1 MTNSSNMS
9 NPNPFLAA
17 VETVLGGP
25 VSSPRNSPAQ
35 LLAQWEQFVG
45 WCRDG
50 YRWDVSEYS
59 NELRVRERLELLLT
73 AERLQTFQ
81 ELQELK
87 AGVSEIDTHFKS
99 LLKPDVQLPNRA
111 HWWEQ
116 GVLKRAGEEYAEYFR
131 EAHGIQVGVVWP

>member
-1 MTNSSNMS
+1 MS

-17 VETVLGGP
+17 VEAVLGGS

-35 LLAQWEQFVG
+35 LLAQWEQLVD
-45 WCRDG
+45 WCEEG
-50 YRWDVSEYS
+50 YHWDVSEYL
-59 NELRVRERLELLLT
+59 NELSVREKLELLLT

-87 AGVSEIDTHFKS
+87 ARVGAIDGRFKS
-99 LLKPDVQLPNRA
+99 LLKPDVQLPNRE

-116 GVLKRAGEEYAEYFR
+116 GVLKRAGEQYAEYFR
-131 EAHGIQVGVVWP
+131 QAYGIHVEVV

>member
-1 MTNSSNMS
+1 MS

-35 LLAQWEQFVG
+35 LLTQWEQFVD
-45 WCRDG
+45 WCKDG

-59 NELRVRERLELLLT
+59 NELAVREKLELLLA
-73 AERLQTFQ
+73 AEPLQRFQ

-87 AGVSEIDTHFKS
+87 ARVSAIDARFKS
-99 LLKPDVQLPNRA
+99 LLKPDVQLPNRE
-111 HWWEQ
+111 HWWE
-116 GVLKRAGEEYAEYFR
+116 
-131 EAHGIQVGVVWP
+131 

>member
-1 MTNSSNMS
+1 MS

-25 VSSPRNSPAQ
+25 VSSQHNSPAQ
-35 LLAQWEQFVG
+35 LLAQWQQFVD
-45 WCRDG
+45 WCKDG

-59 NELRVRERLELLLT
+59 NELRVRKRLELLLT

-81 ELQELK
+81 EIHDVH
-87 AGVSEIDTHFKS
+87 ARVREIDNQFKS
-99 LLKPDVQLPNRA
+99 LLKPDVRLLNRE

-116 GVLKRAGEEYAEYFR
+116 GVLKRAGEQYVEYFR
-131 EAHGIQVGVVWP
+131 KAHGIQVEVV